1 MANSGILF
9 EMICV
14 AIEQESEGRKVLV
27 VNATDEFRKNGWV
40 LATKQDYSP
49 IVAASMIRHE
59 FVVCNELPSL
69 ETVFGVLSNSAKQ
82 GVKKA
87 IIIGKY
93 DFDKNKQIRKHWDV
107 EQCVFGKNVY
117 ILKKVGK
124 AEHRRALEVNKEYRS
139 LIQSI
144 RAMEN
149 RREKW

>member
-1 MANSGILF
+1 MANSGILL

-14 AIEQESEGRKVLV
+14 AIEQESDGKTVLI
-27 VNATDEFRKNGWV
+27 VNAIEEFRKNGWI
-40 LATKQDYSP
+40 LATNQDYSP
-49 IVAASMIRHE
+49 IVASRMIQHE

-69 ETVFGVLSNSAKQ
+69 ETVYGVLSNSAKQ

-93 DFDKNKQIRKHWDV
+93 DFDKNKQIKKHWEV
-107 EQCVFGKNVY
+107 KQCVFGKNVY
-117 ILKKVGK
+117 ILNKVGK
-124 AEHRRALEVNKEYRS
+124 AEHRRAMETNKEYRS

-149 RREKW
+149 RRDKW